1 MSENRKFSVLMSVYI
16 KENPA
21 FLKEAVESILHQTLQ
36 PSEVVIVEDGPL
48 TPELY
53 QVLEELEAQ
62 SSIPIKRCPLEQ
74 NRGLGLAL
82 KYGVTQ
88 CQYDV
93 IARMDTDDIAVEDRF
108 EQQFKLMETENLDL
122 LGGHIAEFIDQPDE
136 IVSYR
141 RVPIKHEDII
151 VYQRMRSAFNHM
163 TVMFKKEMVLK
174 AGNYEDGL
182 YMEDDLLWLNVI
194 SAGARTGNVDQILC
208 KVRVGAGMFERR
220 GGLRYLK
227 LYRQAR
233 KRMHERGQI
242 SYGEYLKSV
251 LIQVVVA
258 LCPGFIR
265 QFIFLKLLRKSK

>member
-74 NRGLGLAL
+74 NCGLGLAL
-82 KYGVTQ
+82 KYGVIQ

-182 YMEDDLLWLNVI
+182 YMEDDLLWLNMI

-233 KRMHERGQI
+233 KRMYERGQI

-258 LCPGFIR
+258 LCPGFVR
-265 QFIFLKLLRKSK
+265 QFIFLKLLRKNK

>member
-21 FLKEAVESILHQTLQ
+21 FLKEAAESILHQTLQ

-74 NRGLGLAL
+74 NCGLGLAL

-182 YMEDDLLWLNVI
+182 YMEDDLLWLNMI

-233 KRMHERGQI
+233 QRMHARGQI

-258 LCPGFIR
+258 LCPGFVR

>member
-1 MSENRKFSVLMSVYI
+1 M
-16 KENPA
+16 
-21 FLKEAVESILHQTLQ
+21 
-36 PSEVVIVEDGPL
+36 
-48 TPELY
+48 
-53 QVLEELEAQ
+53 
-62 SSIPIKRCPLEQ
+62 Q
-74 NRGLGLAL
+74 NLS
-82 KYGVTQ
+82 
-88 CQYDV
+88 
-93 IARMDTDDIAVEDRF
+93 TDLI
-108 EQQFKLMETENLDL
+108 
-122 LGGHIAEFIDQPDE
+122 E

-151 VYQRMRSAFNHM
+151 AYQRMRSAFNHM

-182 YMEDDLLWLNVI
+182 YMEDDLLWLNMI

-233 KRMHERGQI
+233 QRMHARGQI

-258 LCPGFIR
+258 LCPGFVR

>member
-16 KENPA
+16 KENPT
-21 FLKEAVESILHQTLQ
+21 FLEEAVESILHQTLK

-53 QVLEELEAQ
+53 QVLDKLTAQ

-74 NRGLGLAL
+74 NRGRGLAL
-82 KYGVTQ
+82 QYGVLQ
-88 CQYDV
+88 CQYD
-93 IARMDTDDIAVEDRF
+93 IITRMDTDDIAVEDRF
-108 EQQFKLMETENLDL
+108 EQQFDLMEKENLDL

-163 TVMFKKEMVLK
+163 TVMFKKDMVLK

-182 YMEDDLLWLNVI
+182 YMEDDLLWLNMI

-233 KRMHERGQI
+233 KRMYERGQI

-258 LCPGFIR
+258 LCPGFVR
-265 QFIFLKLLRKSK
+265 QFIFLKLLRKNK

>member
-1 MSENRKFSVLMSVYI
+1 MSENQKFSVLMSVYI
-16 KENPA
+16 KENPD

-62 SSIPIKRCPLEQ
+62 SSIPIKRYPLEQ

-182 YMEDDLLWLNVI
+182 YMEDDLLWLNMI

-233 KRMHERGQI
+233 KRMYERGQI

-258 LCPGFIR
+258 LCPGFVR
-265 QFIFLKLLRKSK
+265 QFIFLKLLRKNK

>member
-62 SSIPIKRCPLEQ
+62 SSIPIKRCLLEQ

-182 YMEDDLLWLNVI
+182 YMEDDLLWLNMI

-233 KRMHERGQI
+233 KRMYERGQI

-258 LCPGFIR
+258 LCPGFVQ
-265 QFIFLKLLRKSK
+265 QFIFLKLLRKNK

>member
-1 MSENRKFSVLMSVYI
+1 MSVYI
-16 KENPA
+16 KENPV
-21 FLKEAVESILHQTLQ
+21 FLEEAVKSILHQTLK

-53 QVLEELEAQ
+53 QVLEKLEAQ

-82 KYGVTQ
+82 QYGVLQ

-108 EQQFKLMETENLDL
+108 EQQFDLMETENLDL

-141 RVPIKHEDII
+141 RVPIRHEEII
-151 VYQRMRSAFNHM
+151 AYQRMRSAFNHM

-182 YMEDDLLWLNVI
+182 YMEDDLLWLNMI

-208 KVRVGAGMFERR
+208 KVRVGSGMFERR

-233 KRMHERGQI
+233 QRMHARGQI

-258 LCPGFIR
+258 LCPGFVR

>member
-16 KENPA
+16 KENPT
-21 FLKEAVESILHQTLQ
+21 FLEEAVESILHQTLK

-53 QVLEELEAQ
+53 QVLEKLETQ
-62 SSIPIKRCPLEQ
+62 SSIPIKRYPLEQ

-82 KYGVTQ
+82 QYGVLQ

-93 IARMDTDDIAVEDRF
+93 ISRMDTDDIAVEDRF
-108 EQQFKLMETENLDL
+108 EQQFDLMEKENLDL

-141 RVPIKHEDII
+141 RVPIKHEEII
-151 VYQRMRSAFNHM
+151 AYQRMRSAFNHM

-182 YMEDDLLWLNVI
+182 YMEDDLLWLNMI

-233 KRMHERGQI
+233 QRMHARGQI

-258 LCPGFIR
+258 LCPGFVR
-265 QFIFLKLLRKSK
+265 QFIFLKLLRKSN